1 MAARL
6 FRDETNATPGRNEH
20 RSIARGNIH
29 TGAEFPRDDKY
40 LVRILTVYYILLKSY
55 DLTHVRSIPEGKFLF
70 FIDLMHVFYCSQ
82 VHDYV
87 KTYVGEGKPQ
97 KKFAM
102 EYLERRSRWKN
113 ALKSGGKYADDH
125 TTPALALSPG
135 DGDFQVRPSPPPPP
149 RKKRLVQGVSF
160 CGLLLIKYSRF

>member
-1 MAARL
+1 MLEASQRV
-6 FRDETNATPGRNEH
+6 NCN
-20 RSIARGNIH
+20 
-29 TGAEFPRDDKY
+29 
-40 LVRILTVYYILLKSY
+40 
-55 DLTHVRSIPEGKFLF
+55 F
-70 FIDLMHVFYCSQ
+70 FFFTYVFYCSQ

-113 ALKSGGKYADDH
+113 ALKSGGKYEDDL

-135 DGDFQVRPSPPPPP
+135 DGDFQVRTVLPPE
-149 RKKRLVQGVSF
+149 KNASF
-160 CGLLLIKYSRF
+160 REILFSVCYS